1 MTHTRSPRR
10 WVSPALCFVLGL
22 LGSARIAS
30 SQSVAATTLGPG
42 RSYDAT
48 SQYVIGGTT
57 SSFQF
62 IATPFT
68 YTGPSGLL
76 LDEVRLGLNTGS
88 ARTYLVS
95 LLRGT
100 DIVTAATV
108 TTWSVPITPAFPGYA
123 LITLAATG
131 SIPLVST
138 ETYWLAVAGLGP
150 VGGWSMADVGTRRPI
165 YVRDVFSADWRFD
178 RTATRAPAYEVTVRE
193 GGVVGPPA
201 VVPEPS
207 TLLLLT
213 TGLFGVALMRRRTT
227 SSPR

>member
-1 MTHTRSPRR
+1 MSPTHFPRR
-10 WVSPALCFVLGL
+10 WASRAFLFALCIAGTAR
-22 LGSARIAS
+22 SASA
-30 SQSVAATTLGPG
+30 QTVAATTLGAG
-42 RSYDAT
+42 RSYDPT
-48 SQYVIGGTT
+48 SQYLIGGTP

-76 LDEVRLGLNTGS
+76 LDEVRLGLNTGT

-138 ETYWLAVAGLGP
+138 ETYWLAVSGLGP
-150 VGGWSMADVGTRRPI
+150 VGGWSMADVGTQRPV

-178 RTATRAPAYEVTVRE
+178 RTSTRAPAYELTVRA
-193 GGVVGPPA
+193 GGDFGPPA

-207 TLLLLT
+207 AVLLLI
-213 TGLFGVALMRRRTT
+213 TGLFGLVLVRRRTT
-227 SSPR
+227 